1 MKNGTR
7 KGRSLSPGA
16 LSVLR
21 AMIEAYE
28 EGRERGR
35 TWDELLSRWRPER
48 GGRGRGK
55 DDQ

>member
-28 EGRERGR
+28 EGRERAR
-35 TWDELLSRWRPER
+35 YNAP
-48 GGRGRGK
+48 
-55 DDQ
+55 DDGDTDDDG